1 MKSKKT
7 FTVASLLLSSALLL
21 GACGDKDEITKDVTN
36 NNTENDIE
44 DNAPGDNPA
53 DTGESFEF
61 RKFELEVDYPD
72 QPEALDVNY
81 EEKKDSTDAE
91 YKNIAEGSSE
101 VTGKEAMAK
110 LKPLLVKMRLKEN
123 MSEEVIIDQIVS
135 AFGIEDNYTLLEA
148 SITWQND
155 EKKEIVV
162 TK

>member
-1 MKSKKT
+1 M
-7 FTVASLLLSSALLL
+7 
-21 GACGDKDEITKDVTN
+21 
-36 NNTENDIE
+36 
-44 DNAPGDNPA
+44 
-53 DTGESFEF
+53 
-61 RKFELEVDYPD
+61 R
-72 QPEALDVNY
+72 
-81 EEKKDSTDAE
+81 KKDSTDAE
-91 YKNIAEGSSE
+91 YKNVADGSSE